1 MKKFLRLISII
12 CIIALFAG
20 CGLIGDNDNKGKGNS
35 GKDKNKSE
43 VVLTV
48 NGVDYTLERYNLYY
62 YNAQDIILSE
72 AGYTEEVNI
81 PKDFWNQKVDGK
93 TNLERAKDMALEDLV
108 YDALSYQKA
117 KELGIKLTAE
127 EKSAI
132 SNQMSALRQDNMSFE
147 QFKNIGIGEDEL
159 EKYYTEYYHLTHL
172 LPKLIEK
179 GELEVDEKAAEAELN
194 SQYVKAQ
201 HILISTVDSNT
212 GAPYSDDK
220 KAEAKKKTQDIL
232 NKINAGG
239 DFEKLMLENTED
251 PGTQSAPDGYVFTT
265 GQMVPQFEEAAYAL
279 SVGQVSGL
287 VETDYG
293 YHIIKRVPLD
303 VKGEQETAVLESIMS
318 NLVMPDYEELVKVM
332 KSKAKITTNDKVIK
346 ALEPSIGKK

>member
-20 CGLIGDNDNKGKGNS
+20 CGLVGDNKKADTEKKE
-35 GKDKNKSE
+35 KSE
-43 VVLTV
+43 TVLTV

-62 YNAQDIILSE
+62 YNSQDIILSE

-81 PKDFWNQKVDGK
+81 PEDFWKQKVDGK
-93 TNLERAKDMALEDLV
+93 TNLERAKEMALEDLV

-117 KELGIKLTAE
+117 KDLGIELTAE

-132 SNQMSALRQDNMSFE
+132 SNQMSALRQDNLTFE

-172 LPKLIEK
+172 LPKLIEE
-179 GELEVDEKAAEAELN
+179 GELKVDEKEAEAELN

-201 HILISTVDSNT
+201 HILIATQDLNT
-212 GAPYSDDK
+212 GAAYSDDK
-220 KAEAKKKTQDIL
+220 KAEAKKKAQDIL
-232 NKINAGG
+232 NKVNAGG
-239 DFEKLMLENTED
+239 DFEKLMFENTED
-251 PGTQSAPDGYVFTT
+251 TGIQAYPDGYVFTT

-287 VETDYG
+287 VEVEYG
-293 YHIIKRVPLD
+293 YHIIKRIPLD
-303 VKGEQETAVLESIMS
+303 VKGEQEKAALESIKS
-318 NLVMPDYEELVKVM
+318 RLVMPDYEELVKVM
-332 KSKAKITTNDKVIK
+332 KSKAKITTNDKVIE
-346 ALEPSIGKK
+346 ALEPTIGKK